1 MEKITLNITKQD
13 IMEIVGGIF
22 FAVVVIFLFWLCLF
36 ATPDQLSAECEYQSE
51 QMQKGG
57 AL

>member
-1 MEKITLNITKQD
+1 MKD
-13 IMEIVGGIF
+13 IIAGIV
-22 FAVVVIFLFWLCLF
+22 FAVLVVILFWLYLI
-36 ATPDQLSAECEYQSE
+36 ATPDQFSAECEYQLE

>member
-1 MEKITLNITKQD
+1 MKDFID
-13 IMEIVGGIF
+13 IISGIV
-22 FAVVVIFLFWLCLF
+22 FAVLVVILFWLYLF
-36 ATPDQLSAECEYQSE
+36 ATPDQFSAECEYQRE

>member
-1 MEKITLNITKQD
+1 MKDFID
-13 IMEIVGGIF
+13 IISGIVF
-22 FAVVVIFLFWLCLF
+22 TVLVVILFWLYLF
-36 ATPDQLSAECEYQSE
+36 ATPDQLSAECEYQRE